1 MWKQTHILT
10 LVEKLI
16 NPKSK
21 IGMSVVIWKI
31 LKVNK
36 LSECFT
42 KNNYKKKNQK
52 EFRVEKVTKRKYN
65 KLYAK

>member
-10 LVEKLI
+10 LVETLI

-21 IGMSVVIWKI
+21 IGMSVVTLKI

-36 LSECFT
+36 LFECVT
-42 KNNYKKKNQK
+42 KNNYKKQIKK
-52 EFRVEKVTKRKYN
+52 SLELKK
-65 KLYAK
+65 

>member
-10 LVEKLI
+10 LVEKSI

-42 KNNYKKKNQK
+42 KNNYKKKIK
-52 EFRVEKVTKRKYN
+52 KRLEMK
-65 KLYAK
+65 K

>member
-10 LVEKLI
+10 LVETLI

-21 IGMSVVIWKI
+21 IGMSVVTLKI

-36 LSECFT
+36 LFECFT
-42 KNNYKKKNQK
+42 ENNYKKQIKK
-52 EFRVEKVTKRKYN
+52 SLELKK
-65 KLYAK
+65 